1 MDRNNTRGQNKRGL
15 RARNRPSNNRRP
27 PSRRGS
33 SSPLPPNNNDDDTPT
48 PPQGSLPSSPPPPP
62 PPSSQSSSSRTPGN
76 SSRILR
82 SSSNNSP
89 DDNNDNSSPAASS
102 PKRPTQ
108 SSSSSSRRSSGLK
121 RPGGSTRAPRPA
133 AGRSSS
139 GSPLLDRGET
149 RLRAVQRLRR
159 LAWELEIEG
168 ILRAEGPLRNPAS
181 SPITQATIAP
191 PPAAAGGQAPTGNDV
206 IVLLDDDDADDSN
219 NPATPAS
226 GMGTAPSGGALN
238 TSCDGPY
245 LGSSVTTTRTNRLLR
260 FQQRSI
266 SVGQY
271 PSPQAG
277 IRFDLDGLRRAL
289 AGPRAPAVLPTE
301 ASVSDEFQ
309 RQAFRDE
316 APLCFD
322 QAVTNNWLREAGKLY
337 RGLPMVDRTVFF
349 AANYAGLQSNCF
361 FKAVAYQVY
370 GSRTFDARVKA
381 EYLQYFSDILKWPEH
396 PRHDM
401 YTRLNEWFYESHVSQ
416 SQGGRGGGG
425 AGGGGRGTIGLA
437 ANFYQLLTIPNC
449 YTPMDMFEVT
459 ADLYNLFIVTW
470 TLDDNDVVTEMTTK
484 GSYNARHIF
493 MLSAGTTSDQW
504 YQMITMRLKSSC
516 PG

>member
-1 MDRNNTRGQNKRGL
+1 M
-15 RARNRPSNNRRP
+15 
-27 PSRRGS
+27 
-33 SSPLPPNNNDDDTPT
+33 
-48 PPQGSLPSSPPPPP
+48 
-62 PPSSQSSSSRTPGN
+62 
-76 SSRILR
+76 
-82 SSSNNSP
+82 
-89 DDNNDNSSPAASS
+89 
-102 PKRPTQ
+102 
-108 SSSSSSRRSSGLK
+108 
-121 RPGGSTRAPRPA
+121 
-133 AGRSSS
+133 
-139 GSPLLDRGET
+139 
-149 RLRAVQRLRR
+149 
-159 LAWELEIEG
+159 
-168 ILRAEGPLRNPAS
+168 
-181 SPITQATIAP
+181 
-191 PPAAAGGQAPTGNDV
+191 
-206 IVLLDDDDADDSN
+206 LLDDDDA
-219 NPATPAS
+219 ATPAS
-226 GMGTAPSGGALN
+226 GRGTAPSGGALN
-238 TSCDGPY
+238 THPATDPPEFY
-245 LGSSVTTTRTNRLLR
+245 LGSSVTTTRANRLLR

-266 SVGQY
+266 SLGQY

-289 AGPRAPAVLPTE
+289 AGQRAPAVLPTE

-316 APLCFD
+316 TPLCFG

-337 RGLPMVDRTVFF
+337 RGFPMVDRTVFF
-349 AANYAGLQSNCF
+349 AADNYAGLQSNCF

-381 EYLQYFSDILKWPEH
+381 EHLQYFSDILKWPAH

-425 AGGGGRGTIGLA
+425 GGGGRGTIGLA

-449 YTPMDMFEVT
+449 YTPMDMFKVT

-493 MLSAGTTSDQW
+493 MLFSGNHFRSMAPNDHYASEFQLPRVTYHSTLDLPLTRARDKDAHTVDHV
-504 YQMITMRLKSSC
+504 YRKRCRVTVDRK
-516 PG
+516 PGAPPVDNVFYKKTIDAVVNEKQLL